1 MGGGELRILKER
13 ERGSHRSFQVS
24 IEEPLPTFHRQ
35 PFLGIALPA
44 TMLGQARD
52 TARSIPEGR
61 IMEIFPVW
69 GAALGCCALGHSS
82 PPPPGPRTL
91 QESPTLFGQESKIKG
106 MDIPKAKPSTF
117 VWFHVQFKI

>member
-69 GAALGCCALGHSS
+69 GTALAAPRLRDQGPCKSLQPCLARKARLKAWTSQKPS
-82 PPPPGPRTL
+82 PPH
-91 QESPTLFGQESKIKG
+91 LFGF
-106 MDIPKAKPSTF
+106 TF
-117 VWFHVQFKI
+117 NLRFNL